1 VKSVKY
7 SVPYIFNNDF
17 YLHHAQ
23 LLCASYERWTGKKL
37 LPASSPS
44 HPLTEQLFHAPFAL
58 VSHGTEADPVFNFG
72 NQTALNL
79 FEMSWEEFTL
89 LPSRKSAEPV
99 NRQER
104 ADFMARVTKEGFIK
118 DYSGIRI
125 SATGKRFRIEQA
137 TVWNLIDKKEQY
149 HGQAPVFDQWMYL

>member
-1 VKSVKY
+1 MDTL
-7 SVPYIFNNDF
+7 VPSILFTDF
-17 YLHHAQ
+17 YTYHAQ

-37 LPASSPS
+37 LPVSSPS
-44 HPLTEQLFHAPFAL
+44 HPLIEQLFHAPFAL
-58 VSHGTEADPVFNFG
+58 VAHGTEADPVFNFS
-72 NQTALNL
+72 NQAALNL
-79 FEMSWEEFTL
+79 FEMSWEEFTQ

-104 ADFMARVTKEGFIK
+104 ADFMARVTREGFIS

-137 TVWNLIDKKEQY
+137 TVWNIIDEKERY
-149 HGQAPVFDQWMYL
+149 WGQAAVFDQWMYL